1 MAARM
6 LRLPLRAAMW
16 ARPVVRPLA
25 RPVVLRA
32 PALGMLGVR
41 GAGRP
46 FSDAA
51 AWASSADGSAA
62 QAELLAKY
70 KPAIESMSEESLAET
85 IAQSVS
91 SVGGAEEEETWL
103 NLSPAAA
110 APKSET
116 TGALG
121 KAGPGNVA
129 VGALGELFKMRAEAA
144 LLKKLKKEKEAEEAA
159 NAQTAPGG
167 APLPPKAET
176 TGAMPSGNL
185 DQR

>member
-1 MAARM
+1 M
-6 LRLPLRAAMW
+6 
-16 ARPVVRPLA
+16 
-25 RPVVLRA
+25 
-32 PALGMLGVR
+32 
-41 GAGRP
+41 
-46 FSDAA
+46 
-51 AWASSADGSAA
+51 
-62 QAELLAKY
+62 
-70 KPAIESMSEESLAET
+70 
-85 IAQSVS
+85 S